1 MGARWCGR
9 IAVSEASPIL
19 CGGDSV
25 RAVTVLFPAVLLECP
40 KGFCLDP
47 ALELEGPLG
56 VLILLF
62 PAQLERG
69 QV

>member
-1 MGARWCGR
+1 M
-9 IAVSEASPIL
+9 
-19 CGGDSV
+19 
-25 RAVTVLFPAVLLECP
+25 TVLFPAVLLECP
-40 KGFCLDP
+40 KGLCLDP
-47 ALELEGPLG
+47 ALELEG